1 MLTKDKVKSKI
12 EQLKKEDSKYLT
24 SASSAREDII
34 VGLESKSTQTIVDS
48 LKRLLAVSNI
58 SISFL
63 LGIQLISCCVPA
75 LKNKNKS

>member
-34 VGLESKSTQTIVDS
+34 LGLESKST
-48 LKRLLAVSNI
+48 
-58 SISFL
+58 
-63 LGIQLISCCVPA
+63 
-75 LKNKNKS
+75 